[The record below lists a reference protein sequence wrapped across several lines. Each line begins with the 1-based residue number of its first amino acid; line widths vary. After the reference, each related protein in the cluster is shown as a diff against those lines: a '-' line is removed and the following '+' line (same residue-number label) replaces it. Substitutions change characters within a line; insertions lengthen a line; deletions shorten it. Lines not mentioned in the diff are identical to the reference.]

1 MKANNIRYVK
11 VANRRTGETLFAS
24 VKWCQSRLCRFIGFQ
39 FRRRLKPGEAIV
51 LVHDKDTI
59 SGTSI
64 HMLFVF
70 TSLAVFWVNS
80 QGEVT
85 SAQLAKPWRPFY
97 ASPIPAQYVIE
108 TRREEIAGVSVGD
121 ELEFIPI

>member
-1 MKANNIRYVK
+1 VK
-11 VANRRTGETLFAS
+11 IVNRKTGETLFAS

-39 FRRRLKPGEAIV
+39 FRKRLKPGEAIV
-51 LVHDKDTI
+51 LVHNKDTI
-59 SGTSI
+59 SGSSI

-85 SAQLAKPWRPFY
+85 ATQLAKPWRPFY

-108 TRREEIAGVSVGD
+108 TGPEEITRVSVGE